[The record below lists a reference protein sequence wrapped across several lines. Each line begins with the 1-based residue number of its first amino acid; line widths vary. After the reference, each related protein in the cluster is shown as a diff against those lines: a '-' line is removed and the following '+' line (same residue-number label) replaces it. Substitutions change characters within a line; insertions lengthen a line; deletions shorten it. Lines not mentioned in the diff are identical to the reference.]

1 MGKYDTGGKKIIHIY
16 NQAWAEWV
24 LQQQQ
29 IEVEEEL
36 SSEFQFIARSNDS
49 LLKVKGKDGQFLRAV
64 QF

>member
-29 IEVEEEL
+29 IEVGTI
-36 SSEFQFIARSNDS
+36 SGVNRTTIY
-49 LLKVKGKDGQFLRAV
+49 LR
-64 QF
+64 